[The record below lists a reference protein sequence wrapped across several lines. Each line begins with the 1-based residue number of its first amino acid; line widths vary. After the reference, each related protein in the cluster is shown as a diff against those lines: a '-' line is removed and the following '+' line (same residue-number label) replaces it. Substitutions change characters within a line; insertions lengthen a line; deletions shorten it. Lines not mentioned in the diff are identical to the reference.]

1 MTLIS
6 GKTHTDFNLTNLI
19 RSEKRD
25 INTSISDDKML
36 DFLSKLE
43 EENFFSTPIGQ
54 IVELVAKELYNLTL
68 DLNIAIAG
76 LIYTYSSINKETS
89 QQEIESTVNSNT
101 DISNLLKSLKILSKC
116 ISKFKLTPNSNINF
130 FEGENF
136 RRLIIVVTRDIRAL
150 VIELVYRLVILENIN
165 RIRGLKAFLKDSFT
179 IETFKI
185 FVPIAN
191 RLGLWNIKWKLED
204 FSFREL
210 EPEIYFKIVSLLSE
224 NRSERE
230 KYMNYCIDEIRN
242 KLIENGFVGNKFDVS
257 GRTKNI
263 YSIYAKMK
271 QLYCYSK
278 GLVPS
283 KLPSHEFN
291 KFLSSNFNSCF
302 EAVYDLFGIRVI
314 CSSIPDCYAALGLI
328 HSLFRPAQTPR
339 RNSSHFIDYIAA
351 PKSNG
356 YRSLHTV
363 VIGPMHKR
371 LEVQIRTYEMN
382 AQAEY
387 GVAAHWKYKEFGHS
401 QSTNKEEYIFADIK
415 KVINEQGLAAVH
427 NFLEGLDSDI
437 FGAEIYVF
445 TPRGDVISLS
455 QASTPV
461 DFAYR
466 VHTEVGNHCAGARVN
481 GRMVTL
487 DTPLKNGDIVEIITQ
502 KNSHPSLDWL
512 NFVATSGAR
521 NRIRQ
526 WYKRSHRTEHI
537 ARGREL
543 LEKELGKPGFENVL
557 KSEQMHAAAQ
567 RCNYHSTE
575 DLLAALGY
583 GEITLTQVVNRWRD
597 EVKALQP
604 IDLAPQIPVKEPT
617 TTPKVPREV
626 SSTTTRPNDSPII
639 GVEGL
644 MYYLAGCCHP
654 IPGEAITGV
663 VTRGRGISI
672 HRQGCHNLERVESDR
687 FIPVKWNQ
695 AAENNSRQETYPVK
709 VQIEALDRVGV
720 LKDILSRLSDQGI
733 NVRHASVK
741 TAIGQLALIDLGIDI
756 RTRAQ
761 LEQVFTQIK
770 KISDIRTIR
779 RVGEYAFTQNLDKK
793 DMI

>member
-1 MTLIS
+1 MTLTSDKIS
-6 GKTHTDFNLTNLI
+6 SNFNLIALI
-19 RSEKRD
+19 KGEIADADRS
-25 INTSISDDKML
+25 NISDEFCN
-36 DFLSKLE
+36 FLKHLE
-43 EENFFSTPIGQ
+43 EQNFFSTEIGR
-54 IVELVAKELYNLTL
+54 IVEVVAKELYELTS
-68 DLNIAIAG
+68 DWNIAVAG
-76 LIYTYSSINKETS
+76 LIYAYSSLNNDIHQPK
-89 QQEIESTVNSNT
+89 IESIINLNL

-116 ISKFKLTPNSNINF
+116 ISKFKITPTSNINF

-136 RRLIIVVTRDIRAL
+136 RRLLIVVTRDIRAL

-165 RIRGLKAFLKDSFT
+165 RVVGLKKLLKDSFT

-191 RLGLWNIKWKLED
+191 RLGLWKIKWKLED

-210 EPEIYFKIVSLLSE
+210 EPKIYFKIVTLLSDT
-224 NRSERE
+224 RSERE

-242 KLIENGFVGNKFDVS
+242 RLVENGFTSTKFEVS

-278 GLVPS
+278 GIVPS
-283 KLPSHEFN
+283 KLPANEFN
-291 KFLSSNFNSCF
+291 KSLDGNFNSSF
-302 EAVYDLFGIRVI
+302 ESVYDLFGIRVV
-314 CSSIPDCYAALGLI
+314 CNSIPDCYAALGVI

-339 RNSSHFIDYIAA
+339 RNSSHFIDYVAA

-363 VIGPMHKR
+363 VIGPMQKR

-387 GVAAHWKYKEFGHS
+387 GIAAHWKYKEFGHS
-401 QSTNKEEYIFADIK
+401 QSTNKEEHIFADIK

-427 NFLEGLDSDI
+427 SFLEGLDNDI
-437 FGAEIYVF
+437 FGSEIYVF

-455 QASTPV
+455 PSATSV
-461 DFAYR
+461 DFAYQ

-512 NFVATSGAR
+512 NFVVTPSAR

-526 WYKRSHRTEHI
+526 WYKRSHREENV

-543 LEKELGKPGFENVL
+543 LEKELGKPGFESML
-557 KSEQMHAAAQ
+557 KSEPMQAVAQ
-567 RCNYHSTE
+567 RCNYHSVE

-583 GEITLTQVVNRWRD
+583 GGITLNQVLNRWRE
-597 EVKALQP
+597 EVKAQQP
-604 IDLAPQIPVKEPT
+604 IAIAPQVLIKPT
-617 TTPKVPREV
+617 VPKVLRDG
-626 SSTTTRPNDSPII
+626 TRTASRSNSPII

-644 MYYLAGCCHP
+644 MYHLAGCCTP
-654 IPGEAITGV
+654 IPGEAIIGV

-672 HRQGCHNLERVESDR
+672 HRQGCHNLENVESDR
-687 FIPVKWNQ
+687 LVAVTWNQ
-695 AAENNSRQETYPVK
+695 AAENRERPQTYPVN
-709 VQIEALDRVGV
+709 VQIEVLDRVGV

-733 NVRHASVK
+733 NVRYAHVK
-741 TAIGQLALIDLGIDI
+741 TAIGQPALIDLGIDI
-756 RTRAQ
+756 RDRAQ
-761 LEQVFTQIK
+761 LEQIFTQIK
-770 KISDIRTIR
+770 KLNDIRNIYR
-779 RVGEYAFTQNLDKK
+779 LGEIDNS
-793 DMI
+793 

>member
-1 MTLIS
+1 MTLTSDKITS
-6 GKTHTDFNLTNLI
+6 SFNLIALI
-19 RSEKRD
+19 KAEIADVDLS
-25 INTSISDDKML
+25 NSSDEL
-36 DFLSKLE
+36 FNFLNQLE
-43 EENFFSTPIGQ
+43 ERNFFSTEIGHL
-54 IVELVAKELYNLTL
+54 VEVVAKELYDLTS
-68 DLNIAIAG
+68 DLNIAVAG
-76 LIYTYSSINKETS
+76 LLYTYSLVNNDGVQNVESIVHLNLNVT
-89 QQEIESTVNSNT
+89 
-101 DISNLLKSLKILSKC
+101 NLLKSLKILSKC
-116 ISKFKLTPNSNINF
+116 ISKFKITPTSTINF

-150 VIELVYRLVILENIN
+150 VIELVYRLVILEYIN
-165 RIRGLKAFLKDSFT
+165 RVVGLKKLLKDSFT
-179 IETFKI
+179 IETFKV

-210 EPEIYFKIVSLLSE
+210 EPKIYFKIVTLLSDT
-224 NRSERE
+224 RSERE

-242 KLIENGFVGNKFDVS
+242 RLVENGFTSTKFEVS

-278 GLVPS
+278 GIVPS
-283 KLPSHEFN
+283 KLPSNDFN
-291 KFLSSNFNSCF
+291 KFLDGNFNSSF
-302 EAVYDLFGIRVI
+302 ESVYDLFGIRVN
-314 CSSIPDCYAALGLI
+314 CNSIPDCYAALGVI

-339 RNSSHFIDYIAA
+339 RNSSHFIDYVAA

-363 VIGPMHKR
+363 VIGPMQKR

-387 GVAAHWKYKEFGHS
+387 GIAAHWKYKEFGHS
-401 QSTNKEEYIFADIK
+401 QSTNKEEHIFADIK

-427 NFLEGLDSDI
+427 SFLEGLDNDI
-437 FGAEIYVF
+437 FGSEIYVF

-455 QASTPV
+455 QSATAV

-512 NFVATSGAR
+512 NFVVTPGAR

-526 WYKRSHRTEHI
+526 WYKQSHREENV

-543 LEKELGKPGFENVL
+543 LEKELGKPGFESTL
-557 KSEQMHAAAQ
+557 KSGPMQAVAQ
-567 RCNYHSTE
+567 RCNYHSVQ

-583 GEITLTQVVNRWRD
+583 GGITLNQVLNRWRE
-597 EVKALQP
+597 EVKAQQP
-604 IDLAPQIPVKEPT
+604 IAIAPQVPIKEPT
-617 TTPKVPREV
+617 VPKVLRDGTSTASR
-626 SSTTTRPNDSPII
+626 SSSPII

-644 MYYLAGCCHP
+644 MYHLAGCCTP
-654 IPGEAITGV
+654 IPGEAIIGV

-672 HRQGCHNLERVESDR
+672 HRQGCHNLEHVESDR
-687 FIPVKWNQ
+687 LVPVTWNQ
-695 AAENNSRQETYPVK
+695 AAENSPRPQTYPVN
-709 VQIEALDRVGV
+709 VQIEVLDRVGV
-720 LKDILSRLSDQGI
+720 LKDVLSRLSDQGI
-733 NVRHASVK
+733 NVRYAHVK
-741 TAIGQLALIDLGIDI
+741 TAIGQPALIDLGIDI
-756 RTRAQ
+756 CARAQ
-761 LEQVFTQIK
+761 LEQVFTHIK
-770 KISDIRTIR
+770 KLSDIRNIHR
-779 RVGEYAFTQNLDKK
+779 IGEIDNL
-793 DMI
+793 

>member
-1 MTLIS
+1 MTVIS
-6 GKTHTDFNLTNLI
+6 SNVSSNFNLIALMKGEI
-19 RSEKRD
+19 ADVAFS
-25 INTSISDDKML
+25 NTSDEL
-36 DFLSKLE
+36 LTFLRHLE
-43 EENFFSTPIGQ
+43 ERDFFSTEIGR
-54 IVELVAKELYNLTL
+54 IVEAVAKELYYLTS
-68 DLNIAIAG
+68 DLNIAVAG
-76 LIYTYSSINKETS
+76 LLYTYYSVNKDTRAQDVESIVHLNL
-89 QQEIESTVNSNT
+89 N
-101 DISNLLKSLKILSKC
+101 ISNLLKSLKILSKC
-116 ISKFKLTPNSNINF
+116 ISKFKITPTSNINF

-165 RIRGLKAFLKDSFT
+165 RVIGLKKVLKDSFT

-210 EPEIYFKIVSLLSE
+210 EPKIYFRIVTLLSE
-224 NRSERE
+224 TRSERE

-242 KLIENGFVGNKFDVS
+242 RLVENGFTSTKFEVS

-278 GLVPS
+278 GMVPS

-291 KFLSSNFNSCF
+291 KFLYSNFNSCF

-314 CSSIPDCYAALGLI
+314 CNSIPDCYAALGVI
-328 HSLFRPAQTPR
+328 HSLFRPSQTPR

-363 VIGPMHKR
+363 VIGPMQKR
-371 LEVQIRTYEMN
+371 LEVQIRSYEMN

-387 GVAAHWKYKEFGHS
+387 GIAAHWKYKEFGHS
-401 QSTNKEEYIFADIK
+401 QSTNKEEHIFADIK

-427 NFLEGLDSDI
+427 SFLEALDSDI
-437 FGAEIYVF
+437 FGSEIYVF
-445 TPRGDVISLS
+445 TPRGDVISLLQS
-455 QASTPV
+455 STPV

-466 VHTEVGNHCAGARVN
+466 IHSEVGNHCAGARVN
-481 GRMVTL
+481 GLMVTL
-487 DTPLKNGDIVEIITQ
+487 DTPLKNGDVVEIINQ

-512 NFVATSGAR
+512 NFVVTPSAR

-526 WYKRSHRTEHI
+526 WYKQSHREENVV
-537 ARGREL
+537 RGREL
-543 LEKELGKPGFENVL
+543 LEKELGKPGFENLL
-557 KSEQMHAAAQ
+557 KSEPMLAVAE
-567 RCNYHSTE
+567 RCNYQSVE

-583 GEITLTQVVNRWRD
+583 GEITLANVVNRWRE
-597 EVKALQP
+597 EVKAQQP
-604 IDLAPQIPVKEPT
+604 IAVVPQVPVKDQTSALKRPGIPT
-617 TTPKVPREV
+617 TSRSKT
-626 SSTTTRPNDSPII
+626 PII

-644 MYYLAGCCHP
+644 MYYLAGCCTP
-654 IPGEAITGV
+654 IPGETIIGA

-672 HRQGCHNLERVESDR
+672 HRQGCDNLRHVESDR
-687 FIPVKWNQ
+687 LVSVTWNQ
-695 AAENNSRQETYPVK
+695 SVENIPSHQTYPVN

-733 NVRHASVK
+733 NVRFAHVK
-741 TAIGQLALIDLGIDI
+741 TAIGQPALIDLGIDI
-756 RTRAQ
+756 RARDQ
-761 LEQVFTQIK
+761 LEQVFTHIK
-770 KISDIRTIR
+770 KLSDIRNIH
-779 RVGEYAFTQNLDKK
+779 RVGEIDDL
-793 DMI
+793 

>member
-6 GKTHTDFNLTNLI
+6 GKISSNFNLVALI
-19 RSEKRD
+19 KDEIADRD
-25 INTSISDDKML
+25 STHSTDAVLN
-36 DFLSKLE
+36 FLRKLE
-43 EENFFSTPIGQ
+43 EKDFFLTEFGQ
-54 IVELVAKELYNLTL
+54 IIEQVAQELYNLTS

-76 LIYTYSSINKETS
+76 FFYTYSSLN
-89 QQEIESTVNSNT
+89 QEAGHEDIEGIVNLNV
-101 DISNLLKSLKILSKC
+101 SNLLKSLKILSKC
-116 ISKFKLTPNSNINF
+116 VSKFNLAPNSNVNF

-150 VIELVYRLVILENIN
+150 VIELVYRLVVLEKIN
-165 RIRGLKAFLKDSFT
+165 RVVGLKKLLKDSFS

-204 FSFREL
+204 FAFREL
-210 EPEIYFKIVSLLSE
+210 EPEIYFKIVTLLAE

-230 KYMNYCIDEIRN
+230 KYMNHCIHEIRDR
-242 KLIENGFVGNKFDVS
+242 LLEYGFTGTKFEVS

-291 KFLSSNFNSCF
+291 KFLSNNFNSCF
-302 EAVYDLFGIRVI
+302 ESVYDLFGIRVI
-314 CSSIPDCYAALGLI
+314 CSTIPDCYAALGVI

-387 GVAAHWKYKEFGHS
+387 GVAAHWKYKEYGHS

-437 FGAEIYVF
+437 FGSEIYVF

-481 GRMVTL
+481 GKMVTL

-512 NFVATSGAR
+512 NFVASSGAR

-526 WYKRSHRTEHI
+526 WYKRSHRTEHV
-537 ARGREL
+537 ARGRDL
-543 LEKELGKPGFENVL
+543 LEKELGKTGFENLL
-557 KSEQMHAAAQ
+557 KSQQMQAAAE
-567 RCNYHSTE
+567 RCNYHSVE

-583 GEITLTQVVNRWRD
+583 GEITLTQVLNRWRD
-597 EVKALQP
+597 EVKAQQP
-604 IDLAPQIPVKEPT
+604 IDLTPTVPVKEPT
-617 TTPKVPREV
+617 TTPKVVRDGT
-626 SSTTTRPNDSPII
+626 STTSRPNDSPII

-654 IPGEAITGV
+654 IPGETIIGV

-672 HRQGCHNLERVESDR
+672 HRQGCHNLELVESDR
-687 FIPVKWNQ
+687 LISVKWNE
-695 AAENNSRQETYPVK
+695 AAEKSSRPETYPVK

-741 TAIGQLALIDLGIDI
+741 TALGQPAIIDLGIDI
-756 RTRAQ
+756 RARIQ

-770 KISDIRTIR
+770 KLSDIRNIR
-779 RVGEYAFTQNLDKK
+779 RVGEVEEY
-793 DMI
+793 

>member
-1 MTLIS
+1 MTLTSEKFS
-6 GKTHTDFNLTNLI
+6 GNFNLAALI
-19 RSEKRD
+19 KDEIADKKLS
-25 INTSISDDKML
+25 NNSDEL
-36 DFLSKLE
+36 FNFLSRLE
-43 EENFFSTPIGQ
+43 EQNFFSTEIGHTVQ
-54 IVELVAKELYNLTL
+54 QVARELYNLTS
-68 DLNIAIAG
+68 DLNIAAAG
-76 LIYTYSSINKETS
+76 LIYTYNSINKDTHEP
-89 QQEIESTVNSNT
+89 EIESAVNFNS

-116 ISKFKLTPNSNINF
+116 ISKFKITPNSNINF

-165 RIRGLKAFLKDSFT
+165 RVIGLKKNLKESFV

-191 RLGLWNIKWKLED
+191 RLGLWKIKWKLED
-204 FSFREL
+204 FAFREI
-210 EPEIYFKIVSLLSE
+210 EPEIYFKIVTLLSE
-224 NRSERE
+224 NRAERE
-230 KYMNYCIDEIRN
+230 KYMNYCIDEIRH
-242 KLIENGFVGNKFDVS
+242 KLLENGFTDTKFEVS

-263 YSIYAKMK
+263 YSIYGKMK
-271 QLYCYSK
+271 QLYCYGK
-278 GLVPS
+278 GMVPS

-291 KFLSSNFNSCF
+291 KFLYSNFNSCF
-302 EAVYDLFGIRVI
+302 ESVYDLFGIRVV
-314 CSSIPDCYAALGLI
+314 CNSIPDCYAALGII

-371 LEVQIRTYEMN
+371 LEVQIRSHEMN

-401 QSTNKEEYIFADIK
+401 QSTNKEEDIFADIK

-427 NFLEGLDSDI
+427 SFLEGLDSDI
-437 FGAEIYVF
+437 FGSEIYVF

-455 QASTPV
+455 QASTPI

-481 GRMVTL
+481 GRIVTL

-512 NFVATSGAR
+512 NFVASSAAR

-526 WYKRSHRTEHI
+526 WYKRSHREENV

-543 LEKELGKPGFENVL
+543 LEKELGKPGFESLL
-557 KSEQMHAAAQ
+557 KSEQMQAVAE
-567 RCNYHSTE
+567 RSNYHSVE

-583 GEITLTQVVNRWRD
+583 GEITLTNVLNRWR
-597 EVKALQP
+597 EEMKAQQP
-604 IDLAPQIPVKEPT
+604 IALTPQVPVKEPT
-617 TTPKVPREV
+617 ATPKVSRDGT
-626 SSTTTRPNDSPII
+626 STTIRFHDSPII

-654 IPGEAITGV
+654 IPGETIIGT

-672 HRQGCHNLERVESDR
+672 HRQGCHNLGKVESER
-687 FIPVKWNQ
+687 LVSVTWNK
-695 AAENNSRQETYPVK
+695 AVENSTHPHTYPVN

-733 NVRHASVK
+733 NVRHANVK
-741 TAIGQLALIDLGIDI
+741 TAIGQPALIDLGIEI
-756 RTRAQ
+756 HARAQ
-761 LEQVFTQIK
+761 LEQVFTHIK
-770 KISDIRTIR
+770 KLSDIRNIR
-779 RVGEYAFTQNLDKK
+779 RVGDIES
-793 DMI
+793 